1 MLNWILLL
9 AGIVCAAAGGEFF
22 VRGSVG
28 LARWLRVAPGVIGAT
43 VAAFSTSSP
52 ELSVSVSSAVAGS
65 PEIAMGDALGS
76 NVVNVALILGLALV
90 ISAIRS
96 PVDTL
101 RRDFPVALCVP
112 VLTALL
118 LIDGVLS
125 RVDGLLMLLLFL
137 AWLVIT
143 IMHARS
149 QRSAA
154 AAVLGARDRWLALI
168 WCGLGMPMLVL
179 AGVLIVTG
187 ARGIA
192 ESLGIAPF
200 VIGAV
205 LVSVGTSAPELA
217 TTIVAKLRGHDEIGL
232 GTVLG
237 SNIFNGLLIIGVA
250 ATIRP
255 IQVAPAGVGIALGAG
270 FLALLFAYPG
280 RSGLA
285 TRSRGVL
292 LLLLYAGYI
301 AAVLAGWLD

>member
-1 MLNWILLL
+1 MTGWMLLV
-9 AGIVCAAAGGEFF
+9 AGVLCAGLGGELF

-28 LARWLRVAPGVIGAT
+28 LARWLRIAPGVIGAT

-65 PEIAMGDALGS
+65 PEIAIGDALGS

-101 RRDFPVALCVP
+101 RRDFPAALCVP

-125 RVDGLLMLLLFL
+125 RIDGLLMLSLFL
-137 AWLVIT
+137 AWLAIT
-143 IMHARS
+143 IVHARS

-154 AAVLGARDRWLALI
+154 AAVLSGRDRWLALL
-168 WCGLGMPMLVL
+168 WCGLGLPILVL
-179 AGVLIVTG
+179 AGVLIVSG

-192 ESLGIAPF
+192 ESLGVAPF

-217 TTIVAKLRGHDEIGL
+217 TTIVAKLRGHDEVGL

-250 ATIRP
+250 ASIRP
-255 IQVAPAGVGIALGAG
+255 IRVALLDVSAALGAG
-270 FLALLFAYPG
+270 LLALLLAYPR
-280 RSGLA
+280 RSGLI

-301 AAVLAGWLD
+301 AAALAARPG